1 MSVSAIDHVNLL
13 TDDLEATCRFYE
25 SVLELRRGESPSAS
39 RGVKGAWMFD
49 TSDHPIIHIVVRG
62 SLGSYGEGHEPG
74 LPTNAIHHVAFRCQ
88 DFAEARSR
96 IEALGLEHQVNDGM
110 FGLRQIMLKDPNAI
124 NIEMNFTGE

>member
-1 MSVSAIDHVNLL
+1 MTVSAIDHVNLL
-13 TDDLEATCRFYE
+13 TDDLEATCGFYE

-49 TSDHPIIHIVVRG
+49 GSGHPLVHIVLKG
-62 SLGSYGEGHEPG
+62 SLGSYGEGHQPG
-74 LPTNAIHHVAFRCQ
+74 QPTNAIHHVAFRCTG
-88 DFAEARSR
+88 FAAAKQR
-96 IEALGLEHQVNDGM
+96 ISALGLEHQVNDGM